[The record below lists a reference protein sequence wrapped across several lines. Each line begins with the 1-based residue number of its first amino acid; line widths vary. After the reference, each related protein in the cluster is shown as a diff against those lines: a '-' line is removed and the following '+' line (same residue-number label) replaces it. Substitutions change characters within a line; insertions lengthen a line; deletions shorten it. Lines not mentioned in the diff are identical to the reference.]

1 MALESLNQKSKIV
14 VHNSA
19 ADLSD
24 KTPLEAYQGVLVE
37 DVAGF
42 EKITYASN
50 PDGTE
55 QDAVYGESVVHI
67 QGNGVLKRFVCVGEY
82 GSTLA
87 KDTNILSKVTTNVT
101 NGTNGDDQNAAL
113 SGGSGTGASVNFDV
127 TGGAVDA
134 LTIRRTGINYKA
146 GDVLTFTVPGATG
159 VTDVAITLDQAILNN
174 SDFQSI

>member
-19 ADLSD
+19 TDLVD
-24 KTPLEAYQGVLVE
+24 KTPLEAYQGVAVE

-42 EKITYASN
+42 EKITYAIN

-55 QDAVYGESVVHI
+55 EDAVYGESVVHI

-87 KDTNILSKVTTNVT
+87 KGTDILSLVTTNVT
-101 NGTNGDDQNAAL
+101 NGTNGTALNAVL
-113 SGGSGTGASVNFDV
+113 SGGSGSGASVNFTV
-127 TGGAVDA
+127 VGNTVDT
-134 LTIRRTGINYKA
+134 LNIRRTGINYKA
-146 GDVLTFTVPGATG
+146 DDVLTFTVPGASSP
-159 VTDVAITLDQAILNN
+159 TDVTIELDQTILNN